1 MELISHLSTGFGVA
15 LTPVNLLYAFAG
27 CLMGTLVGVLPGI
40 GPPATIVML
49 LPATY
54 ALQPVSALIMLAGI
68 FYGAQYGGSTTAIL
82 VNLPG
87 ESGSVVTV
95 ADGYQMARQG
105 RAGPAL
111 AAAGLGSFFAGCVAT
126 LVVAGL
132 ASPLSEAAFLF
143 GPAEYFSLMVL
154 GLIGAIILGSGTILK
169 SVGVVLL
176 GLLLGLVGT
185 DVNSGVA
192 RYSFDIPEL
201 YDGIGLVVIAM
212 GIFGYG
218 EIISNLGM
226 PESERKV
233 FSPGLKSLMPT
244 REDFRNMVPAVLR
257 GTLLG
262 SALGMLPGGG
272 VTISSFAAYAVEKKV
287 PLRKGELPLG
297 TGNIRGVAGPEA
309 ANNAAA
315 QTCFIPLLTMGI
327 PTGAVM
333 ALMLGAMMIH
343 NIQPGPMVM
352 TRNPELFWGLI
363 VSMWIGN
370 AMLVI
375 LNLPL
380 IGLWVKLL
388 TVPYRWMFPAIV
400 IFCAIGVYS
409 ISNTT
414 FDVWIVSLFGI
425 LGYVFI
431 KLSISPAPM
440 VLGLILGR
448 PMEETLRRALLVANG
463 DWSVLFTRPIS
474 AALLAIAALLLI
486 IVLLPS
492 LRKVREKAAAQG

>member
-1 MELISHLSTGFGVA
+1 
-15 LTPVNLLYAFAG
+15 
-27 CLMGTLVGVLPGI
+27 
-40 GPPATIVML
+40 
-49 LPATY
+49 
-54 ALQPVSALIMLAGI
+54 
-68 FYGAQYGGSTTAIL
+68 
-82 VNLPG
+82 
-87 ESGSVVTV
+87 
-95 ADGYQMARQG
+95 
-105 RAGPAL
+105 
-111 AAAGLGSFFAGCVAT
+111 
-126 LVVAGL
+126 
-132 ASPLSEAAFLF
+132 
-143 GPAEYFSLMVL
+143 
-154 GLIGAIILGSGTILK
+154 
-169 SVGVVLL
+169 LL

-218 EIISNLGM
+218 EIISNLGKH
-226 PESERKV
+226 ESERKV
-233 FSPGLKSLMPT
+233 FSAGFKSLMPT

-448 PMEETLRRALLVANG
+448 PMEETLRRTLLVANG

-474 AALLAIAALLLI
+474 GALLATAALLLI

-492 LRKVREKAAAQG
+492 LRKVREKAAAGG

>member
-1 MELISHLSTGFGVA
+1 MELISHLSIGFGVA
-15 LTPVNLLYAFAG
+15 FTPVNLLYAFAG

-111 AAAGLGSFFAGCVAT
+111 AAAGLGSFFSGCVAT
-126 LVVAGL
+126 LVLAGL
-132 ASPLSEAAFLF
+132 ALPLSEVAFVF

-218 EIISNLGM
+218 EIISNLGKH
-226 PESERKV
+226 ESERKV
-233 FSPGLKSLMPT
+233 FSAGFKSLMPT

-287 PLRKGELPLG
+287 PLRKGEVPLG

-343 NIQPGPMVM
+343 NIQPGPMVL

-425 LGYVFI
+425 LGYTFI
-431 KLSISPAPM
+431 KLDISPAPM

-448 PMEETLRRALLVANG
+448 PMEETLRRTLLVANG

-474 AALLAIAALLLI
+474 GALLATAALLLI

-492 LRKVREKAAAQG
+492 LRKVREKAAAGG